1 MALEENGTKFT
12 ERIEIDEEEDVEVFR
27 VPAHNNV
34 EGADFYHDFK
44 EVRFEGFIQ
53 GSSMIVLSRTISY
66 LFFFNFYIPY
76 FRLTLLDSKTLK
88 QNIKYSSLVLAQHY
102 Y

>member
-27 VPAHNNV
+27 VPAHNNA

-44 EVRFEGFIQ
+44 KARFEGIIL
-53 GSSMIVLSRTISY
+53 SSR
-66 LFFFNFYIPY
+66 
-76 FRLTLLDSKTLK
+76 
-88 QNIKYSSLVLAQHY
+88 
-102 Y
+102 